1 VLKAV
6 IKFNRNELWDLTT
19 DVGKKQFY
27 YLRNDYLQD
36 KICKKL
42 KSRNSEIRNEDN
54 FDSAVFDHAK
64 KKIKFEVV
72 KADFYIKFTFERIQR
87 IISRF
92 ANTRVLAVSD
102 PDNHINKTSIE
113 LRFSGNV
120 ERR

>member
-1 VLKAV
+1 MLKAV

-92 ANTRVLAVSD
+92 PNTRVLRVSN
-102 PDNHINKTSIE
+102 PDNYIDKSSIQVVWT
-113 LRFSGNV
+113 GGIK
-120 ERR
+120 